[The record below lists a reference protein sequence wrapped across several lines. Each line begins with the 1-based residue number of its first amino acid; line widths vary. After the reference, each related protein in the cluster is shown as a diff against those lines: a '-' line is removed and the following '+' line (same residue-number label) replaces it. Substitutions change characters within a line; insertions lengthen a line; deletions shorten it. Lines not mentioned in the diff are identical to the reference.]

1 MISSDKAINP
11 TNVMGATKRLAE
23 LYVQALQVDI
33 RSQKTGV
40 RRRKSGSGNLR
51 LET

>member
-23 LYVQALQVDI
+23 LYVQAAAGRHQE
-33 RSQKTGV
+33 TGG
-40 RRRKSGSGNLR
+40 RKP
-51 LET
+51 ET